1 MSRKHEIA
9 KAIADQTTEWF
20 KERIRS
26 AYLKG
31 WDDAEK
37 NMYEKA
43 DALMEVIHSERD
55 EDG

>member
-37 NMYEKA
+37 NMYDKA
-43 DALMEVIHSERD
+43 DALIEIIRESKE
-55 EDG
+55 EE

>member
-37 NMYEKA
+37 NMYDKA
-43 DALMEVIHSERD
+43 DALIEIIRASKE
-55 EDG
+55 EE